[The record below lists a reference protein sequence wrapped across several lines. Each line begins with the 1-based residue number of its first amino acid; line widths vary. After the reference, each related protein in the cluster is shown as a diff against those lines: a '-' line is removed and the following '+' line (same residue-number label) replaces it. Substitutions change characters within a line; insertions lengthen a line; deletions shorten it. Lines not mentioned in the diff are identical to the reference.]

1 MASNIET
8 GHGVNISNF
17 KLLLDK
23 CAVVP
28 SYNPSNTDL
37 TVANMTLL
45 WQSADNAH
53 QTLITAVAQAK
64 DPINQRELLFKPLD
78 KLVTRTLNFF
88 ESTKANKSVKKDAKG
103 LADKIRGFNTK
114 IPKLPDGT
122 PDPAHVS
129 QAHLS
134 YVQKQLTFKQLLDL
148 YTSDPLYAPN
158 EVEVNIA
165 TLQTLHTN
173 MKNANDN
180 IGTIIAPVQSA
191 RVTRD
196 NALYKADTGIVDVA
210 LACKDYIISLL
221 GARKPETKLFTSIKF
236 TRPRKKSS
244 Q

>member
-28 SYNPSNTDL
+28 NYNPSNPDITIPS
-37 TVANMTLL
+37 MTMR
-45 WQSADNAH
+45 WQTADGAH
-53 QTLITAVAQAK
+53 QTVITAVSQSK
-64 DPINQRELLFKPLD
+64 DPINQRELLFKPHD
-78 KLVTRTLNFF
+78 KLITRTLNYF

-103 LADKIRGFNTK
+103 LADKIRGFKTK

-134 YVQKQLTFKQLLDL
+134 YVQRQLAFKQLIDL
-148 YTSDPLYAPN
+148 LAADPNYAPN
-158 EVEVNIA
+158 ESEVSIA
-165 TLQTLHTN
+165 TLQGLHTS
-173 MKNANDN
+173 MKTANDN

-196 NALYKADTGIVDVA
+196 NALYKAETGLVDIA

-244 Q
+244 